1 MIKMISFRGLFSLGV
16 AALLSQAVLANEGL
30 TPAEANTM
38 VKEDIA
44 SAQVMIEV
52 CPAIIGKNAKFDQNT
67 QQLIQSYLQDY
78 SDKSAT
84 YANIQSDTEYKSI
97 LNEARQAAKET
108 SPDEQKS
115 VCDDVVNYEHN
126 A

>member
-1 MIKMISFRGLFSLGV
+1 MIKLISFRSLLSLGV

-52 CPAIIGKNAKFDQNT
+52 CPAIIGKNAKFDHNT
-67 QQLIQSYLQDY
+67 HQLIQSYLQNY
-78 SDKSAT
+78 SDKSMSFDK
-84 YANIQSDTEYKSI
+84 IQSDNEYKSI
-97 LNEARQAAKET
+97 LNEAREAAKET
-108 SPDEQKS
+108 SKDEQKS
-115 VCDDVVNYEHN
+115 VCDDVVNYE

>member
-1 MIKMISFRGLFSLGV
+1 MIKLISFRSLLSLGV

-52 CPAIIGKNAKFDQNT
+52 CPAIIGKNAKFDHNT
-67 QQLIQSYLQDY
+67 HQLIQSYLQDY
-78 SDKSAT
+78 SDKSMN
-84 YANIQSDTEYKSI
+84 YDKIQSDTEYKSI

-108 SPDEQKS
+108 SKDEQKS
-115 VCDDVVNYEHN
+115 VCDDVVNYE

>member
-1 MIKMISFRGLFSLGV
+1 MIKLISFRSLLSLGV

-52 CPAIIGKNAKFDQNT
+52 CPAIIGKNAKFDHNT
-67 QQLIQSYLQDY
+67 HQLIQSYLQNY
-78 SDKSAT
+78 SDKSMSFDK
-84 YANIQSDTEYKSI
+84 IQSDTEYKLI
-97 LNEARQAAKET
+97 LNEAREAAKET
-108 SPDEQKS
+108 SKDEQKS
-115 VCDDVVNYEHN
+115 VCDDVVNYE

>member
-1 MIKMISFRGLFSLGV
+1 MIKLISFRSLLSLGI

-30 TPAEANTM
+30 TPAEADTM
-38 VKEDIA
+38 AKEDIA

-52 CPAIIGKNAKFDQNT
+52 CPAIIGKNAKFDHNT
-67 QQLIQSYLQDY
+67 HQLIQSYLQDY
-78 SDKSAT
+78 SDKSM
-84 YANIQSDTEYKSI
+84 NFDKIQSDTEYKSI

-108 SPDEQKS
+108 SKDEQKS
-115 VCDDVVNYEHN
+115 VCDDVVNYE

>member
-1 MIKMISFRGLFSLGV
+1 MIKLISFRSLLSLGV

-52 CPAIIGKNAKFDQNT
+52 CPAIIGKNAKFDHNT
-67 QQLIQSYLQDY
+67 HQLIQSYLQNY
-78 SDKSAT
+78 SDKSMSFDK
-84 YANIQSDTEYKSI
+84 IQSDTEYKSI
-97 LNEARQAAKET
+97 LNEAREAAKET
-108 SPDEQKS
+108 SKDEQKS
-115 VCDDVVNYEHN
+115 VCEDVVNYQV
-126 A
+126 

>member
-1 MIKMISFRGLFSLGV
+1 MITLISFRSLLSLGI

-30 TPAEANTM
+30 TPAEADTM
-38 VKEDIA
+38 AKEDIA

-52 CPAIIGKNAKFDQNT
+52 CPAIIGKNAKFDHNT
-67 QQLIQSYLQDY
+67 HQLIQSYLQNY
-78 SDKSAT
+78 SDKSMT
-84 YANIQSDTEYKSI
+84 YDKIQSDTEYKSI

-108 SPDEQKS
+108 SKDEQKS
-115 VCDDVVNYEHN
+115 VCDDVVNYE

>member
-1 MIKMISFRGLFSLGV
+1 MIKLISFRSLLSLGV
-16 AALLSQAVLANEGL
+16 AALLSQAVLADEGL

-52 CPAIIGKNAKFDQNT
+52 CPAIIGKNAKFDHNT
-67 QQLIQSYLQDY
+67 HQLIQSYLQNY
-78 SDKSAT
+78 SDKAMSFDK
-84 YANIQSDTEYKSI
+84 IQSDTEYKSI
-97 LNEARQAAKET
+97 LNEAREAAKET
-108 SPDEQKS
+108 SKDEQKS
-115 VCDDVVNYEHN
+115 VCDDVVNYE

>member
-1 MIKMISFRGLFSLGV
+1 MIKLISFRSLLSLGV

-52 CPAIIGKNAKFDQNT
+52 CPAIIGKNAKFDHNT
-67 QQLIQSYLQDY
+67 HQLIQSYLQDY
-78 SDKSAT
+78 SDKSM
-84 YANIQSDTEYKSI
+84 NFDKIQSDTEYKSI

-108 SPDEQKS
+108 SKDEQKS
-115 VCDDVVNYEHN
+115 VCDDVVNYE

>member
-1 MIKMISFRGLFSLGV
+1 MIKLISFRSLLSLGI

-52 CPAIIGKNAKFDQNT
+52 CPAIIGKNAKFDHNT
-67 QQLIQSYLQDY
+67 HQLIQSYLQNY
-78 SDKSAT
+78 SDKSMSFDK
-84 YANIQSDTEYKSI
+84 IQSDTEYKSI
-97 LNEARQAAKET
+97 LNEAREAAKET
-108 SPDEQKS
+108 SKDEQKS
-115 VCDDVVNYEHN
+115 VCDDVVNYE

>member
-1 MIKMISFRGLFSLGV
+1 MIKLISFRSLLSLGV

-52 CPAIIGKNAKFDQNT
+52 CPAIIGKNAKFDHNT
-67 QQLIQSYLQDY
+67 HQLIQSYLQDY
-78 SDKSAT
+78 SDTSMSFDK
-84 YANIQSDTEYKSI
+84 IQSDTEYKSI

-108 SPDEQKS
+108 SKDEQKS
-115 VCDDVVNYEHN
+115 VCDDVVNYE

>member
-1 MIKMISFRGLFSLGV
+1 MIKLISFRSLLSLGV

-52 CPAIIGKNAKFDQNT
+52 CPAIIGKHAKFDHNT
-67 QQLIQSYLQDY
+67 HQLIQSYLQDY
-78 SDKSAT
+78 SDKSMSFDK
-84 YANIQSDTEYKSI
+84 IQSDTEYKSI
-97 LNEARQAAKET
+97 LNEAREAAKET
-108 SPDEQKS
+108 SKDEQKS
-115 VCDDVVNYEHN
+115 VCDDVVNYE

>member
-1 MIKMISFRGLFSLGV
+1 MITLISFRSLLSLGV

-44 SAQVMIEV
+44 SAQVMTEV
-52 CPAIIGKNAKFDQNT
+52 CPAIIGKNAKFDHNT
-67 QQLIQSYLQDY
+67 HQLIQSYLQNY
-78 SDKSAT
+78 SDKAMSFDK
-84 YANIQSDTEYKSI
+84 IQSDTEYKSI
-97 LNEARQAAKET
+97 LNEAREAAKET
-108 SPDEQKS
+108 SKDEQKS
-115 VCDDVVNYEHN
+115 VCDDVVNYE

>member
-1 MIKMISFRGLFSLGV
+1 MITMISLRGLLSLGV

-52 CPAIIGKNAKFDQNT
+52 CPAIIGKNAKFDHNT
-67 QQLIQSYLQDY
+67 HQLIQSYLQDY
-78 SDKSAT
+78 SDKSM
-84 YANIQSDTEYKSI
+84 NFDKIQSDTEYKSI

-108 SPDEQKS
+108 SKDEQKS
-115 VCDDVVNYEHN
+115 VCDDVVNYE

>member
-1 MIKMISFRGLFSLGV
+1 MIKLISFRSLLSLGV

-38 VKEDIA
+38 VKKDIA

-52 CPAIIGKNAKFDQNT
+52 CPAIIGKNAKFDHNT
-67 QQLIQSYLQDY
+67 HQLIQSYLQDY
-78 SDKSAT
+78 SDKSMSFDK
-84 YANIQSDTEYKSI
+84 IQSDTEYKSI

-108 SPDEQKS
+108 SKDEQKS
-115 VCDDVVNYEHN
+115 VCDDVVNYE

>member
-1 MIKMISFRGLFSLGV
+1 MIKLISFRSLLSLGV

-44 SAQVMIEV
+44 SAQVMTEV
-52 CPAIIGKNAKFDQNT
+52 CPAIIGKNAKFDHNT
-67 QQLIQSYLQDY
+67 HQLIQSYLQDY
-78 SDKSAT
+78 SDKSM
-84 YANIQSDTEYKSI
+84 NFDKIQSDTEYKSI
-97 LNEARQAAKET
+97 LNEAREAAKET
-108 SPDEQKS
+108 SKDEQKS
-115 VCDDVVNYEHN
+115 VCDDVVNYE